1 MSGPDKTKGVGVT
14 TLAKVFDLTPM
25 RVQQLA
31 SAGVIVKVGHG
42 TYALMD
48 SVRGYVKFLRE
59 RADRTG
65 GSKELAEVKRLIALE
80 DLKMKQRENS
90 VRDKDVVAAEEIR
103 AMVTLATAK
112 WGSILA
118 TKLETE
124 APARLVGK
132 DSAEMREEMRAVVA
146 ELSATSRTLFE
157 GEIAPEIMASEDEQ
171 TKKDD
176 AAAMEELNTED
187 ETTEDD
193 AEDSPVTR

>member
-132 DSAEMREEMRAVVA
+132 DSAEEMRSVVA
-146 ELSATSRTLFE
+146 ELSAISRTLFV
-157 GEIAPEIMASEDEQ
+157 GEIAPEIMAGEDEQ
-171 TKKDD
+171 TQKDE

-187 ETTEDD
+187 KTTEAD
-193 AEDSPVTR
+193 A

>member
-65 GSKELAEVKRLIALE
+65 GSRELTEVKRLIAEE
-80 DLKMKQRENS
+80 DLKMKKRANS
-90 VRDKDVVAAEEIR
+90 VEDKNVVAADQVR

-132 DSAEMREEMRAVVA
+132 DSAEMREEMRSIVA
-146 ELSATSRTLFE
+146 ELSETSRTLFA
-157 GEIAPEIMASEDEQ
+157 GEIAPEVMAGEDDQAKQDE
-171 TKKDD
+171 

-187 ETTEDD
+187 KAADPD
-193 AEDSPVTR
+193 A

>member
-132 DSAEMREEMRAVVA
+132 DSAEMREEMRAIVA
-146 ELSATSRTLFE
+146 ELSETSRTLFE
-157 GEIAPEIMASEDEQ
+157 GEIAPEVMAGEDEQ
-171 TKKDD
+171 TKKDEE
-176 AAAMEELNTED
+176 AAMEELNTEA
-187 ETTEDD
+187 D
-193 AEDSPVTR
+193 AEDSPVAR